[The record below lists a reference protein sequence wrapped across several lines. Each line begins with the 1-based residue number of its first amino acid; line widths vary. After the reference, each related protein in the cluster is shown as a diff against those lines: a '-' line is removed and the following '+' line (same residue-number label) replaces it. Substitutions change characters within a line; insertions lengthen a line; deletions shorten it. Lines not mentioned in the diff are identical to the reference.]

1 MALDINKVEYD
12 PFDQPIPGQGMTAP
26 QGSRLWEQPPQ
37 HSKPEEA
44 AASIIDSI
52 ENNEKAKDNMLN
64 IIAAGSPIETI
75 ISTIAFVG
83 FTEGKWSPDTAEMIK
98 VPLAVY
104 LIGLAVENEIDA
116 TIFNVAPEDKETMN
130 ESDLYKMMAS
140 NRPEQ
145 FSEMERNL
153 EEKSMMVDEADAVDE
168 DTAELDAVMEN
179 LPQDEGGFMPRRG
192 ELNEMV

>member
-1 MALDINKVEYD
+1 MALDVNKVEYD

-26 QGSRLWEQPPQ
+26 QGARRWEQTPQ

-52 ENNEKAKDNMLN
+52 ENTETAKDNMLN
-64 IIAAGSPIETI
+64 MIAAGSPIETI
-75 ISTIAFVG
+75 INTMAFAG
-83 FTEGKWSPDTAEMIK
+83 FTEGKWSPDTAELIK

-104 LIGLAVENEIDA
+104 LIGLAVDNGIDA
-116 TIFNVAPEDKETMN
+116 TIFNVAPEDRETMN

-140 NRPEQ
+140 HRPEQ

-153 EEKSMMVDEADAVDE
+153 EEQSMMVDEADAVEE

-192 ELNEMV
+192 APNEMV